1 MLNLQRT
8 YLLCAIIVLGFT
20 SKVNSQS
27 AIELMA
33 DTAAWENYEAHI
45 GGPTAEEEEEAA
57 LFSEESRDLGLWTLA
72 DSIAKIPAY
81 DTYCDWD
88 TKNLFVK
95 KDGAESLVE
104 PIDFILCHDACDF
117 VYPAN
122 GIITSSFGPRWG
134 RMHSG
139 LDIDLETGDPVSA
152 AFEGMVRI
160 SQYSSSYGNV
170 VVIRHSNGLET
181 LYAHLSQ
188 RTVVPG
194 DYVQAGD
201 QIGLGGNTGRSYGS
215 HLHFE
220 VRYKGDA
227 IDPSLLLDPNGKNLR
242 DWEFTLNKAHFSYAN
257 ADQFTKTALSAR
269 GGNSKFHVVKRGE
282 TLSAIAR
289 KRGTSV
295 QKLCKLNKL
304 RESSIIR
311 EGQKLRYK

>member
-1 MLNLQRT
+1 MLNLHRT
-8 YLLCAIIVLGFT
+8 YLLCAVIVLGFT
-20 SKVNSQS
+20 TDVNSQS

-45 GGPTAEEEEEAA
+45 GGPTAEEEAEAA

-88 TKNLFVK
+88 TKNLFLK

-104 PIDFILCHDACDF
+104 PIDFILCRDACDF

-227 IDPSLLLDPNGKNLR
+227 IDPSLLLDPNEKSLR

-257 ADQFTKTALSAR
+257 ADQFTKTALAAR
-269 GGNSKFHVVKRGE
+269 GGSSKYHVVKRGE

-304 RESSIIR
+304 RETSIIR
-311 EGQKLRYK
+311 EGQKLRYT